1 MAEFSLE
8 RFTVLLVED
17 NRYVANIMGAL
28 LRDLSVGNVILVRD
42 GVEAI
47 ECLKD
52 SADPNERS
60 IDMII
65 SDMVMSP
72 IDGQILLKW
81 VRQGRESP
89 DRFLPFIM
97 MSGAADS
104 ENVREARDQGA
115 NEFLAKPF
123 SAESVAQRVLQII
136 NQPRQFVAT
145 RDYFGPDRHRHSE
158 NESELETERRYAD
171 ESDATIVYSSDK
183 KVRPKDASEIYLF
196 RLPNR
201 LRELAGGLGFTESGE
216 LPVKFL
222 EEADNLLDR
231 KALDFHDW
239 ALEYLAKMS
248 GLCTDAKQEG
258 TTERLSSFKEINLL
272 AHELRGQGGTF
283 GYPLITHTGKSL
295 YHFTSP
301 PCPVDDDALEI
312 IKAHIDTMRVV
323 FRDKI
328 TGDGEETGRA
338 LKTSLD
344 QAIRQKS
351 PPADQ

>member
-8 RFTVLLVED
+8 RFTILLVED
-17 NRYVANIMGAL
+17 NRYVANIMSAV

-47 ECLKD
+47 EALKD
-52 SADPNERS
+52 SANPNERS

-72 IDGQILLKW
+72 IDGHILLKW

-123 SAESVAQRVLQII
+123 SAESVVQRVLQII

-145 RDYFGPDRHRHSE
+145 RDYFGPDRHRRR
-158 NESELETERRYAD
+158 ESEIETEKRYAS

-183 KVRPKDASEIYLF
+183 KVRPKDATEIYLF

-201 LRELAGGLGFTESGE
+201 LRELSYGRKWCLASGSSGDQIDVSYLDTIFE
-216 LPVKFL
+216 L
-222 EEADNLLDR
+222 
-231 KALDFHDW
+231 
-239 ALEYLAKMS
+239 YS
-248 GLCTDAKQEG
+248 G
-258 TTERLSSFKEINLL
+258 
-272 AHELRGQGGTF
+272 
-283 GYPLITHTGKSL
+283 
-295 YHFTSP
+295 YHFGQ
-301 PCPVDDDALEI
+301 VIEA
-312 IKAHIDTMRVV
+312 A
-323 FRDKI
+323 
-328 TGDGEETGRA
+328 
-338 LKTSLD
+338 
-344 QAIRQKS
+344 
-351 PPADQ
+351 